1 MKKLLIYI
9 CNQMIY
15 WIFVLLLIKNQVL
28 YLNLSKYHLKS
39 TFKQENSLIRPLNT
53 QIEVI
58 INARYIKI
66 QFR

>member
-39 TFKQENSLIRPLNT
+39 TLKQENSLIRPLNT